1 MILIAVTNLTQLIK
15 KIAEDARKA
24 AKPCNI
30 VIGTVLKAKPLKI
43 KVNQKLILTGEFLYL
58 TETVS
63 DKKLSKD
70 DKVVM
75 IRADGGQK
83 YLVVDRMV

>member
-1 MILIAVTNLTQLIK
+1 MISIAVTNLTQLIK

-30 VIGTVLKAKPLKI
+30 VIGTVLKVTPLKI

-63 DKKLSKD
+63 DKKISKD

>member
-1 MILIAVTNLTQLIK
+1 MISIAVTNLTQIIK

-24 AKPCNI
+24 AKPCYI
-30 VIGTVLKAKPLKI
+30 VIGTVLKVKPLKI

>member
-1 MILIAVTNLTQLIK
+1 MISIAVTNLTQLIK

-24 AKPCNI
+24 AKLCNI
-30 VIGTVLKAKPLKI
+30 VIGTVLKVKPLKI

>member
-1 MILIAVTNLTQLIK
+1 MISIAVTNLTQLIK

-30 VIGTVLKAKPLKI
+30 VIGTVLKVKPLKI
-43 KVNQKLILTGEFLYL
+43 KVNQKLILTGEFLHL
-58 TETVS
+58 TETVAE
-63 DKKLSKD
+63 KKLSKD

>member
-1 MILIAVTNLTQLIK
+1 MQEKRRSPV
-15 KIAEDARKA
+15 
-24 AKPCNI
+24 PF
-30 VIGTVLKAKPLKI
+30 VIGTVLKADSSKI
-43 KVNQKLILTGEFLYL
+43 KVNQKLILTDEFLYC
-58 TETVS
+58 TETAS
-63 DKKLSKD
+63 KSKLKKG